1 MSRMMR
7 TLLLIISFIYTGLLV
22 HGQSGQ
28 TTPSGGDILLH
39 LQDDKVGD
47 QVDIQVDSLLVANYY
62 KFMIRN
68 RKDSGIPGYR
78 IRIYSESG
86 LGAKEEQ
93 QRIRAKFISY
103 HPGID
108 AYHSYDEP
116 YFKVYVGDCRTKSEA
131 LKLYD
136 LIKKR
141 FPNLIIVPGYINIK
155 STE

>member
-1 MSRMMR
+1 MMR
-7 TLLLIISFIYTGLLV
+7 ILILIISFIYTGLLV

-86 LGAKEEQ
+86 LGAKEKQ
-93 QRIRAKFISY
+93 QRIKAKFLSY
-103 HPGID
+103 YPG
-108 AYHSYDEP
+108 
-116 YFKVYVGDCRTKSEA
+116 
-131 LKLYD
+131 
-136 LIKKR
+136 
-141 FPNLIIVPGYINIK
+141 
-155 STE
+155 

>member
-1 MSRMMR
+1 MSWMMR
-7 TLLLIISFIYTGLLV
+7 ILILIISFIYTGLLV

-86 LGAKEEQ
+86 LGAKEKQ
-93 QRIRAKFISY
+93 QRIKAKFLSY
-103 HPGID
+103 YPGID
-108 AYHSYDEP
+108 AYNRYDEP

-131 LKLYD
+131 LKMYD
-136 LIKKR
+136 KIRKY
-141 FPNLIIVPGYINIK
+141 FPNPIIVKDYIHIT